1 MKYKW
6 STKNGKLQRNF
17 SISCL
22 CSPSTP
28 PASLSHLLEV
38 DPMVNSHHSTN
49 WSLTTHTKPYY
60 FSALSFPLKHWRATR
75 AASGDDTHW
84 ASMSTSMQTCCH
96 RCRAASRDRTW
107 CGGQPWDED
116 IQFWVTCDLLVS
128 KHSKWTFLAL
138 LYFIIF
144 FINSAILF
152 LSYDSDCSPS
162 D

>member
-1 MKYKW
+1 MKHKEWQAPKKLLHQLPLQPLHPACISVPSVRSRSNGEQPSQYK
-6 STKNGKLQRNF
+6 
-17 SISCL
+17 
-22 CSPSTP
+22 
-28 PASLSHLLEV
+28 LE
-38 DPMVNSHHSTN
+38 SHHSY
-49 WSLTTHTKPYY
+49 K
-60 FSALSFPLKHWRATR
+60 ALLFLCSFFPLEALKSNSSSLR
-75 AASGDDTHW
+75 GDDTHW

-107 CGGQPWDED
+107 CGWQPWDED